1 MALFNVPGQYLPVC
15 WVQYGEDARNERF
28 ASFVPVSF
36 VLVQPSAQLVGS
48 SSSTLPQIKQANEGS
63 QQHQGKREQ
72 RAVEQQQTKI
82 DKSGPPNRHQDA
94 EEIRL
99 ERNALTNI
107 GNQLLSFLNMRRK
120 SRLLLHRMFPEVDFE
135 KIEQFYKLAKKIKRS
150 MRGYISYR
158 KLTDLWHNPPGDE
171 EAIHHE
177 IIRRLCHY
185 YLSQNLISAVLTSK
199 KIKAKSRLLHFKI
212 RRKLIALIEDN

>member
-1 MALFNVPGQYLPVC
+1 
-15 WVQYGEDARNERF
+15 
-28 ASFVPVSF
+28 
-36 VLVQPSAQLVGS
+36 
-48 SSSTLPQIKQANEGS
+48 
-63 QQHQGKREQ
+63 
-72 RAVEQQQTKI
+72 
-82 DKSGPPNRHQDA
+82 
-94 EEIRL
+94 
-99 ERNALTNI
+99 
-107 GNQLLSFLNMRRK
+107 MRRK

-199 KIKAKSRLLHFKI
+199 KIKASSRLLHFKI